1 MNIAT
6 WFQAHRRSLLFL
18 VLIFALGGLASAF
31 NLPVALFPNV
41 SFPRVRVSVDAGDRP
56 ANQMAIAVTRPLAEA
71 IRSVR
76 GVRGVRSTTS
86 RGSAELNVDF
96 DWGADMGRALLQV
109 NAAIGQVLP
118 DLPPGVRVQAVRM
131 DPTANEPVI
140 AYSLRSKTLTPIQLY
155 DLAQYQLRPLLSGV
169 PGVALVDVQGGGVEE
184 LHVDIDPA
192 KLRAHDLTIRDV
204 VTAVSNAADVS
215 GLGRL
220 ADHYKLFLLLAN
232 NQPASVQALGDVVL
246 RAGPGG
252 VVRVGDVARVTQG
265 TEPQWVL
272 TTADG
277 QPAILMQV
285 FQQPAANSIAMVDA
299 VKAKLAGYS
308 PQLPKGVKLSAW
320 YDQTQLVRASA
331 GSVRDA
337 LLIGIVLAG
346 LVLFVF
352 LRNTRVILIS
362 MLVVPATLAITIML
376 LGVLHMSFN
385 MMTLGGMAAA
395 VGLLI
400 DDVVV
405 MLEHIMRRI
414 TTGTGHIRERVA
426 FAARE
431 FARPQTGSSLATIVI
446 FLPLAFLSG
455 VTGAFFKA
463 LSLTMASA
471 LVISY
476 LLTFIVVPL
485 LAERLIDQRHAR
497 EHEPGKL
504 AQRLSRFYESVL
516 LRVLEWPVLLL
527 VGLVPLVAAGFFAY
541 KSVGSGFM
549 PKMDEGGFTLDYL
562 TAPGTSLEE
571 TNRLLLKVGAIL
583 RANPYVDTWSRR
595 TGLQLGGGLTE
606 ANRGDFFVRL
616 KDGARPATE
625 VVMEHIRDQVAAK
638 VPGLDVDVSQLLE
651 DMIGDLT
658 AVPQPIEV
666 KLFSDNVDALDTAAK
681 EVAAQLARIPGVVG
695 VRDGINPAGD
705 ALEIKVDPV
714 KAALLGLDPRS
725 IASQLNAAVAGT
737 VAAEMPQGPKMVGVR
752 VWVPPSDRAE
762 IEQLAALPISD
773 GHGNVFPLSRVAS
786 LSQQRGQ
793 PEIDHE
799 NLKRMLAV
807 TARIEGRD
815 MGSTMRDVKQLLERR
830 GELPVGMYYELGGL
844 YQQQQIAFH
853 GLTIMLLTA
862 IALVFTLLLFL
873 YESFRVAIVVLV
885 QPLLAICGVFVGL
898 WVTGTELDI
907 SSMMGMTMIVGIV
920 TELAIFYFSELA
932 EIQAQALDDEQPPG
946 LREAL
951 LQAGHRRMRA
961 ILMSAIAAILTLSP
975 LALAIGRG
983 SQMQQP
989 LAIAIIAGM
998 IVAVPLVLVVM
1009 PALYS
1014 LTMRRKAMQER
1025 AVRAARADG
1034 ADGPRV

>member
-18 VLIFALGGLASAF
+18 VLILALGGLASVF
-31 NLPVALFPNV
+31 NLPVALFPDV
-41 SFPRVRVSVDAGDRP
+41 SFPRVRVDIDAGDRP
-56 ANQMAIAVTRPLAEA
+56 ATQMVVAVTTPVEEA
-71 IRSVR
+71 IRRVR
-76 GVRGVRSTTS
+76 GVRDVRSTTS
-86 RGSAELNVDF
+86 RGSAEINVDF
-96 DWGADMGRALLQV
+96 DWGADMARAFLEV
-109 NAAIGQVLP
+109 NAAMSQVLP
-118 DLPPGVRVQAVRM
+118 DLPAGTRIHALRM
-131 DPTANEPVI
+131 DPTADEPVV
-140 AYSLRSKTLTPIQLY
+140 AYSLRSDTLDPTQLH

-169 PGVALVDVQGGGVEE
+169 AGVARVDVQGGGIGE
-184 LHVDIDPA
+184 LHIDIDPA
-192 KLRAHDLTIRDV
+192 KLRAQDLTL
-204 VTAVSNAADVS
+204 ADVS
-215 GLGRL
+215 RAVSQAADIEALGRL

-232 NQPASVQALGDVVL
+232 NQPDSVQKLRDVVV

-252 VVRVGDVARVTQG
+252 AVRVGDVATVARGVQ
-265 TEPQWVL
+265 PQWIRTV
-272 TTADG
+272 ADG
-277 QPAILMQV
+277 HPAVLIQV

-299 VKAKLAGYS
+299 VKARLASYA
-308 PQLPKGVKLSAW
+308 PQLPKGVKIAAW

-337 LLIGIVLAG
+337 ILIGIVLAG
-346 LVLFVF
+346 LVLFMF
-352 LRNTRVILIS
+352 LRNTRVILIA
-362 MLVVPATLAITIML
+362 MLVVPATLAITTL
-376 LGVLHMSFN
+376 LLKIFDMSFN

-405 MLEHIMRRI
+405 MLEHIMRRLR
-414 TTGTGHIRERVA
+414 GMTGHVHERIA
-426 FAARE
+426 FAAHE

-446 FLPLAFLSG
+446 FLPLAFLTG

-485 LAERLIDQRHAR
+485 LAERLIDERHAEER
-497 EHEPGKL
+497 PPTRL
-504 AQRLSRFYESVL
+504 WQRFMHFYESVL
-516 LRVLEWPVLLL
+516 LRVLEWPMLLL
-527 VGLVPLVAAGFFAY
+527 IGLVPLVVVGFFAY
-541 KSVGSGFM
+541 KSVGTGFM
-549 PKMDEGGFTLDYL
+549 PKMDEGGFTLDYRS
-562 TAPGTSLEE
+562 APGTSLEE
-571 TNRLLLKVGAIL
+571 TDRLLEKVGAIL
-583 RANPYVDTWSRR
+583 RASPYVDTWSRR

-606 ANRGDFFVRL
+606 ANSGDIFVRL
-616 KDGARPATE
+616 KNGSRPSTE
-625 VVMEHIRDQVAAK
+625 TVMEHIREQVAAK

-666 KLFSDNVDALDTAAK
+666 KLFSDDV
-681 EVAAQLARIPGVVG
+681 AQLDATAKKVTAQLGKVPGVVSA
-695 VRDGINPAGD
+695 RSGINPAGD
-705 ALEIKVDPV
+705 ALEVQVDPA

-725 IASQLNAAVAGT
+725 VADQVSAAVTGSI
-737 VAAEMPQGPKMVGVR
+737 AAELPQGPKMVAVR
-752 VWVPPSDRAE
+752 VWMPPGDRAE

-773 GHGNVFPLSRVAS
+773 GHGHVFPLSRVAT
-786 LSQQRGQ
+786 LAEQRGQ

-815 MGSTMRDVKQLLERR
+815 MGSTMRDVKKVLDAR
-830 GELPVGMYYELGGL
+830 GELPVGMYYSLGGL
-844 YQQQQIAFH
+844 YQQQQIAFR
-853 GLTIMLLTA
+853 GLTIVLLTA

-873 YESFRVAIVVLV
+873 YESFRAAIVVMI
-885 QPLLAICGVFVGL
+885 QPLLAICGVFIGL

-920 TELAIFYFSELA
+920 TELSIFYFSELS
-932 EIQAQALDDEQPPG
+932 EIQTEAARGEQSPT

-951 LQAGHRRMRA
+951 LAAGRNRARA
-961 ILMSAIAAILTLSP
+961 ILMSTIAAILTLSP

-998 IVAVPLVLVVM
+998 FVAVPLVLVVM
-1009 PALYS
+1009 PVLYS
-1014 LTMRRKAMQER
+1014 LAMRQRTP
-1025 AVRAARADG
+1025 G
-1034 ADGPRV
+1034 